1 MKVLHGHHHITLGVG
16 GAQEDYDFHTRLLG
30 LRCVK
35 KTVLFDGKAPIYHL
49 YYGNETGDPSTL
61 ITSFPFRQS
70 GLKARRGSGQV
81 KSLGLSVPTAS
92 LDFWDK
98 RLAKF
103 EYPHQREER
112 FGEPRIHFAHP
123 CGIEYDL
130 IGCDTDTR
138 KPWATEETPEAVAIR
153 GVHGVTVSVREL
165 AEPEHFTEVAWSGRK
180 TAQHGARVR
189 YEMGKGG
196 PGTIIDYVEEPNVPQ
211 GSWIFGEGAVHHCA
225 FRVDTKEEQL
235 ALRDYIEGLG
245 YTDISEVKDRKYF
258 LSVYVRTPGGA
269 LFEAARST
277 DESFTVD
284 ESLADFGKAIQ
295 LPPWFEDRRQ
305 ELLSG
310 LEPIRD

>member
-1 MKVLHGHHHITLGVG
+1 
-16 GAQEDYDFHTRLLG
+16 
-30 LRCVK
+30 
-35 KTVLFDGKAPIYHL
+35 
-49 YYGNETGDPSTL
+49 
-61 ITSFPFRQS
+61 
-70 GLKARRGSGQV
+70 
-81 KSLGLSVPTAS
+81 
-92 LDFWDK
+92 
-98 RLAKF
+98 
-103 EYPHQREER
+103 
-112 FGEPRIHFAHP
+112 
-123 CGIEYDL
+123 
-130 IGCDTDTR
+130 
-138 KPWATEETPEAVAIR
+138 
-153 GVHGVTVSVREL
+153 
-165 AEPEHFTEVAWSGRK
+165 
-180 TAQHGARVR
+180 
-189 YEMGKGG
+189 MGKGG

-284 ESLADFGKAIQ
+284 ESVADFGKAIQ